1 MAMPYGLAQ
10 RWAPTLN
17 SGHQG
22 VPTVTTNGAN
32 AFVVDTGDKTIITG
46 PAHIIEQAGRRPS
59 VKEIA
64 DEHLMWM
71 SGRFVGAD
79 KPNRNGALWSAGDL
93 ELAQQTVAH
102 GPLNWLHEERHVI
115 GTIARSKYVVGKEKL
130 VPVLQTIHSSFNET
144 PSIADVTIETA
155 SVVEPHIVAE
165 AAIWRWIWP
174 DEAYVIQQA
183 SDSKMLHYSMECIAQ
198 SVECAGESGCGNTTT
213 YAEYLS
219 GSACE
224 HIRER
229 SSVRRF
235 IRPTFLGGAVIVPP
249 VSPGWA
255 EAEASVMKQAANLA
269 EAAYAQAGEPDVP
282 ASEWERLMAEVLR
295 FAGPQKTS

>member
-1 MAMPYGLAQ
+1 MADSSELAH

-17 SGHQG
+17 SAHQG
-22 VPTVTTNGAN
+22 TPALGGTK
-32 AFVVDTGDKTIITG
+32 AFVVDAGNKTIITG
-46 PAHIIEQAGRRPS
+46 TAQVLQSEQAGRKPS
-59 VKEIA
+59 VQEIA
-64 DEHLMWM
+64 DQHMMWM

-93 ELAQQTVAH
+93 ELAQATVSH

-115 GTIARSKYVVGKEKL
+115 GTIARAKYVAAEKRIP
-130 VPVLQTIHSSFNET
+130 VPVSALASWNGPDNPMQVEMAVET
-144 PSIADVTIETA
+144 VM
-155 SVVEPHIVAE
+155 EPHIVAE

-198 SVECAGESGCGNTTT
+198 SVECAGDAGCGNTTSYT
-213 YAEYLS
+213 DYLN
-219 GSACE
+219 GAACE

-235 IRPTFLGGAVIVPP
+235 VNPTFLGGAVIVPP

-255 EAEASVMKQAANLA
+255 EAEASVMQQAAQVA
-269 EAAYAQAGEPDVP
+269 EAAFNQAGQPNVS
-282 ASEWERLMAEVLR
+282 ASEWERLMAEVLK
-295 FAGPQKTS
+295 FAQPQNGS